1 MTVDIQAV
9 LNCPLEENDSGA
21 DTVKGYLKALL
32 FTLWDEG
39 EGFSGKRP
47 FGNSGWEC
55 DLTDAL
61 IDNKLAQ
68 TNSEAKKLIFKAIQA
83 L

>member
-9 LNCPLEENDSGA
+9 LSCPLEENDSGA
-21 DTVKGYLKALL
+21 YTVKGYLKALL
-32 FTLWDEG
+32 FTLWDED

-55 DLTDAL
+55 DLTEPL
-61 IDNKLAQ
+61 IVNKLAQ

>member
-1 MTVDIQAV
+1 MTVDVQAV

-47 FGNSGWEC
+47 FGNSAWEY

-61 IDNKLAQ
+61 VVNRLAQ
-68 TNSEAKKLIFKAIQA
+68 TQNEAKKLIFKAIQA

>member
-32 FTLWDEG
+32 FTLWDED

-47 FGNSGWEC
+47 FGNSGWEY

-68 TNSEAKKLIFKAIQA
+68 TSSEAKKLIFKAIQA

>member
-21 DTVKGYLKALL
+21 NTVKGYLKALL
-32 FTLWDEG
+32 STLWDEC

-47 FGNSGWEC
+47 FGNSGWEY

-61 IDNKLAQ
+61 IENKFAQ
-68 TNSEAKKLIFKAIQA
+68 TDSEAKKLIFKAIQS

>member
-32 FTLWDEG
+32 FTLWDED

-47 FGNSGWEC
+47 FGNSGWEY

-61 IDNKLAQ
+61 IDKKLAQ
-68 TNSEAKKLIFKAIQA
+68 APSQAKKLIFKAIQA

>member
-32 FTLWDEG
+32 FTLWDED
-39 EGFSGKRP
+39 EGFSAKHP
-47 FGNSGWEC
+47 FGNSGWEY

-61 IDNKLAQ
+61 VENKLSQ